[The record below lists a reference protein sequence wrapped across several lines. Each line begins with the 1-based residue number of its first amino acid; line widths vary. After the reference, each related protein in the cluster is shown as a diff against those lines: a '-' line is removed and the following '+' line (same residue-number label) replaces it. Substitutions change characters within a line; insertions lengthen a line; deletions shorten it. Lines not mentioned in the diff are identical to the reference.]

1 MPALN
6 SYREIPMPLN
16 KDEVNELV
24 NKLRDRY
31 KEFAGKYSPKW
42 FDLNAFDARLSSALR
57 NRMNMEGFILAEISG
72 FEKLKERYE
81 KKKKEKENSFSREV
95 DKILEQN
102 IARIKKYPQIFFH
115 PKCGIEISH
124 LYGALS
130 YLSMELFPILRV
142 VISDSRLKNSI
153 NAMEDRLLFLAEQRG
168 NLHPR
173 RIADHILLLNRNGIK
188 DIDIEKDNNEYL
200 KECGFFLHDLVDFCD
215 GIIDSGRDEW
225 NYPLTFQKLFVEEE
239 RRKRIVDIFQDLTG
253 YGAVLK
259 IKEYA
264 SAVIED
270 FRLGAFKR
278 ID

>member
-1 MPALN
+1 
-6 SYREIPMPLN
+6 MPLN

-81 KKKKEKENSFSREV
+81 SKKKLKENSFSREV
-95 DKILEQN
+95 DKIIEENL
-102 IARIKKYPQIFFH
+102 ARVKKYPGIKFH
-115 PKCGIEISH
+115 PGCGIEISH

-130 YLSMELFPILRV
+130 FLSMELFPILRV
-142 VISDSRLKNSI
+142 VISDSRLKNSV
-153 NAMEDRLLFLAEQRG
+153 NTMEDRLLFLAEQRG

-173 RIADHILLLNRNGIK
+173 RIADHVLLLNRGGVK
-188 DIDIEKDNNEYL
+188 DIEIEKDSNDYL
-200 KECGFFLHDLVDFCD
+200 KECGFFLHDLADFCD

-225 NYPLTFQKLFVEEE
+225 NYPVTFQKLFVEEE
-239 RRKRIVDIFQDLTG
+239 RRKRIVDIFQDMTG

-264 SAVIED
+264 SDVIED
-270 FRLGAFKR
+270 FRLGAFRKNG
-278 ID
+278 